1 MFLQQERSYLYIKNI
16 IQRLQD
22 AKKQM
27 ENKKFY
33 KGIIRI
39 LNKIICWREYD
50 EVKKSFS
57 VEIKRIEDLPNTDLV
72 FFLIIIISLMRE
84 LEVIKKKLIKLKI
97 IVIVLIQSI
106 INYKQT

>member
-1 MFLQQERSYLYIKNI
+1 
-16 IQRLQD
+16 
-22 AKKQM
+22 M

-106 INYKQT
+106 INYK

>member
-1 MFLQQERSYLYIKNI
+1 
-16 IQRLQD
+16 
-22 AKKQM
+22 M

-72 FFLIIIISLMRE
+72 FFFNYYYQPDERIRGYKKEINK
-84 LEVIKKKLIKLKI
+84 IKNYRN
-97 IVIVLIQSI
+97 SI
-106 INYKQT
+106 DPKYY